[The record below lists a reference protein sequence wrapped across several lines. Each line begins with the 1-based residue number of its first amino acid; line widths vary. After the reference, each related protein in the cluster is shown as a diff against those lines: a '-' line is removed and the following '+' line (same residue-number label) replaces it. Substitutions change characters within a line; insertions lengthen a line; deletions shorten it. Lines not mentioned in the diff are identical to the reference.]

1 MSYNYFLELGR
12 FRLCFRLFAER
23 KSIIPDNA
31 NASKQPQI
39 NFADVGLLGKIF
51 TDILLLL
58 GMLVL
63 VCAMKL
69 YIGLE

>member
-1 MSYNYFLELGR
+1 LSYNYFLEFSR

-23 KSIIPDNA
+23 KSIIPDNP
-31 NASKQPQI
+31 NASKQPQL
-39 NFADVGLLGKIF
+39 NFAAVGLLGKNC

-63 VCAMKL
+63 VCTMKL